1 MSKEEKVNMFID
13 KAQKITQILI
23 KNNINDEEITYFTV
37 VMIAYYK
44 ANMPL
49 LFSKML
55 DMAEILAPLLKLKK
69 EEI

>member
-1 MSKEEKVNMFID
+1 MSREEKINMFID

-55 DMAEILAPLLKLKK
+55 DMAELLAPLLKLKK